1 MCGDYYYMSRY
12 SHPKY
17 TDDKE
22 ILKLFKEY
30 KTEQDKQNLPYEISG
45 VLVKL
50 GIPKDRF
57 NEYLNYNP
65 DGVEGLTEE
74 EKKGYRKRTA
84 ILKKISDECA
94 ASLAKWGMEN
104 PKSQAMAMFLLKQ
117 KLNGGYT
124 DKQEFTTTGN
134 VSISVKLTDDKGKT
148 IK

>member
-17 TDDKE
+17 TDDKK
-22 ILKLFKEY
+22 ILELFDEY
-30 KTEQDKQNLPYEISG
+30 KAEQDSQNLPYEISG

-50 GIPKDRF
+50 DIPKDRF
-57 NEYLNYNP
+57 NEYLNYDP
-65 DGVEGLTEE
+65 ATVEGLSDAEINGY
-74 EKKGYRKRTA
+74 KKRAA

-94 ASLAKWGMEN
+94 SSLAKWGMQN

-134 VSISVKLTDDKGKT
+134 VQIAVKLTDEKGKT

>member
-1 MCGDYYYMSRY
+1 MSRY

-22 ILKLFKEY
+22 ILKLFEEY
-30 KTEQDKQNLPYEISG
+30 KTEQDNLNLPYEISG

-65 DGVEGLTEE
+65 DSVEGLTEE
-74 EKKGYRKRTA
+74 EKKGYRRRTA

-124 DKQEFTTTGN
+124 DKQEFTTAGN

>member
-1 MCGDYYYMSRY
+1 MSRY

-22 ILKLFKEY
+22 ILKLFEEY
-30 KTEQDKQNLPYEISG
+30 KIEQDNQNLPYEISG

-65 DGVEGLTEE
+65 DSVEGLTEE
-74 EKKGYRKRTA
+74 EKKGYKRRTA

-124 DKQEFTTTGN
+124 DKQEFTTAGN
-134 VSISVKLTDDKGKT
+134 VQIAVKLTDDKGKT

>member
-1 MCGDYYYMSRY
+1 MSRY

-22 ILKLFKEY
+22 ILKLFEEY
-30 KTEQDKQNLPYEISG
+30 KIEQDNQNLPYEISG

-65 DGVEGLTEE
+65 DGVEGLSDEE
-74 EKKGYRKRTA
+74 IKGYKRRTA

-134 VSISVKLTDDKGKT
+134 VQIAVKLTDDKGKT

>member
-1 MCGDYYYMSRY
+1 MSRY

-22 ILKLFKEY
+22 ILKLFEEY
-30 KTEQDKQNLPYEISG
+30 KAEQDNQNLPYEISG

-65 DGVEGLTEE
+65 DSVEGLTEE
-74 EKKGYRKRTA
+74 EKKGYRRRTA

-94 ASLAKWGMEN
+94 SSLAKWGMEN